1 MSDVAIT
8 MWSRVRGAGLLF
20 WIVVCDILTKCTAR
34 LGGCPDEPLI
44 NAAFFE
50 GMLSAPNGCEGTE
63 LAGPALRLVPGLH
76 DGALFGLGAGQ
87 FGGFL
92 GQVYAL
98 GLLFFAVSLTIIIRR
113 WKYQTGADS
122 RVLALVWAGVLMSS
136 IPRLAGTGLG
146 WYELDAFGL
155 LTGIGEL
162 SLVLGVLWAL
172 WRFVA
177 EFIG

>member
-8 MWSRVRGAGLLF
+8 MWSRVRGAGLLL
-20 WIVVCDILTKCTAR
+20 WIVACDLVTKCTAR
-34 LGGCPDEPLI
+34 LGGCPDDPAI
-44 NAAFFE
+44 NADFLG
-50 GMLSAPNGCEGTE
+50 GMLAPPAGCEGTE

-87 FGGFL
+87 FGGFT

-98 GLLFFAVSLTIIIRR
+98 GLLFFAVALTILIRR
-113 WKYQTGADS
+113 WKHQAGADS
-122 RVLALVWAGVLMSS
+122 RVLGLVWAGALLSA
-136 IPRLAGTGLG
+136 IPRLAGAGLG
-146 WYELDAFGL
+146 WYEVDAFGL

-162 SLVLGVLWAL
+162 SLVLGVTWAL

-177 EFIG
+177 ELIG

>member
-8 MWSRVRGAGLLF
+8 MWSRVRGAGLLL
-20 WIVVCDILTKCTAR
+20 WILGCDLITKCTAR
-34 LGGCPDEPLI
+34 LGGCPDDPII
-44 NAAFFE
+44 NTAFFE
-50 GMLSAPNGCEGTE
+50 GMFKAPEGCTGTE
-63 LAGPALRLVPGLH
+63 LAGPTLRLVPGLH

-87 FGGFL
+87 FGGFA
-92 GQVYAL
+92 GQVYGL
-98 GLLFFAVSLTIIIRR
+98 GLLFFAVAMTIVIRR

-122 RVLALVWAGVLMSS
+122 RLLALVWAGALTSA

-162 SLVLGVLWAL
+162 SLVIGVVWAL
-172 WRFVA
+172 WRFIA
-177 EFIG
+177 ELIG